1 MKKRILYFLAGVGI
15 TACIALIWAF
25 KSPVDQPG
33 SYAAVNFM
41 KGADRYA
48 VFAYS
53 EGNPEELKYDK
64 GTPDPQVILQITAKL
79 EAKGYSLQNYAVD
92 QAGFYFIFK
101 KKQ

>member
-1 MKKRILYFLAGVGI
+1 MKKGIVYFLAGVGI
-15 TACIALIWAF
+15 TVCISLIWAF
-25 KSPVDQPG
+25 KSPTDLAG
-33 SYAAVNFM
+33 SYASVNFM

-64 GTPDPQVILQITAKL
+64 GTPDPQIILQITLKL

-92 QAGFYFIFK
+92 PSGYYFIFK